1 MAVIKIKRSSGVA
14 APTQLFPGELAVTYG
29 IGEANNAG
37 DRVFVG
43 TGNVDANTGLAG
55 DIDVIGGKYFTD
67 LLDHDHGVVTASS
80 ALVVDAN
87 KKLNELFVDDIKI
100 DGDTISS
107 TGNLVFTSSDDG
119 DANTTGF
126 IILNGTVFNQG
137 GTSSSNSISANTATF
152 GNITISNDTITHA
165 GGNAT
170 PLDIITQSDVVDFNG
185 AKLTGVADPTANSDV
200 VTKGYIEATIGATSY
215 TFADGGGDS
224 DNSPFDQAF
233 VFKGENQA
241 ANNETYSDGVD
252 IATNIAN
259 NELTFTLTDTGV
271 AANTYGSSSAY
282 PIITVDAQGRI
293 SGVTEQNVSHSFDI
307 TDGTI
312 TDTFHTGQT
321 LKLTGGTGVTT
332 TVSNNEVTFAIGQAV
347 STTSNV
353 TFNDV
358 TVSGNLYSNDVTA
371 SSVTIYGDLT
381 VTGNTTTVN
390 TEEINLADNTIL
402 LNSNLDANT
411 APTQDAG
418 IEVNRGSA
426 NNVTFVWDEV
436 NDTWSAGVETI
447 TASEFNGTI
456 DGGTF

>member
-29 IGEANNAG
+29 EGTSGNAG

-43 TGNVDANTGLAG
+43 TGNVDANTGLAA

-67 LLDHDHGVVTASS
+67 LLDHTPGVVTASS
-80 ALVVDAN
+80 ALIVDEN
-87 KKLNELFVDDIKI
+87 KKLNELLVDDITI

-107 TGNLVFTSSDDG
+107 TGNLVLTSSADG
-119 DANTTGF
+119 DANTTAF
-126 IILNGTVFNQG
+126 IVLNGTVFSQG
-137 GTSSSNSISANTATF
+137 GTTTSESISANTATF
-152 GNITISNDTITHA
+152 GNITISDDTITHA
-165 GGNAT
+165 GGNT
-170 PLDIITQSDVVDFNG
+170 KLDIISQSDIIDFNG
-185 AKLTGVADPTANSDV
+185 AKLTGVSDPTANSDV

-215 TFADGGGDS
+215 TFGDGGGDT
-224 DNSPFDQAF
+224 DNSPFSQTF
-233 VFKGENQA
+233 VFKGENQTA
-241 ANNETYSDGVD
+241 GAEAYADGVD
-252 IATNIAN
+252 IATDIAN
-259 NELTFTLTDTGV
+259 NVLTFTLTNTGV

-282 PIITVDAQGRI
+282 PIITVDEQGRI

-307 TDGTI
+307 TDGTN

-321 LKLTGGTGVTT
+321 LTFTGGTGVTT
-332 TVSNNEVTFAIGQAV
+332 TVANNQLTIAIGQNVA
-347 STTSNV
+347 TTSNV

-358 TVSGNLYSNDVTA
+358 TVSGNLYSNDITA

-390 TEEINLADNTIL
+390 TEEINLADNTIV

-426 NNVTFVWDEV
+426 NNVSFLWDEA
-436 NDTWSAGVETI
+436 NDTWSTGSEKI
-447 TASEFNGTI
+447 TAAEFVGVI